1 MMDDDE
7 LVIFDERINNGD
19 LMFLL
24 PNVNPKGRSMTI
36 REGGITRSL
45 GALLAERALE
55 DPTQYPN

>member
-7 LVIFDERINNGD
+7 LVIFNERVSNGD
-19 LMFLL
+19 LMFLQ

-55 DPTQYPN
+55 DPSQDQN